1 MYLRPYHVEYAAPR
15 KSIRAGKPYVDNDRF
30 KPKDWSRVQNK
41 KKVVKQIYVVK
52 KDGRKDKCSDLN
64 AIDEKLIN
72 VLNTSAIGGQGKEK
86 LSVDIPSVE
95 SEQSK
100 LKGPKIKNEVPLSKI
115 EVQPRYLL
123 GSSRWQKKKL
133 QKLSIQELK
142 ERNMACIP
150 KVSIR
155 NSKQG

>member
-1 MYLRPYHVEYAAPR
+1 M
-15 KSIRAGKPYVDNDRF
+15 
-30 KPKDWSRVQNK
+30 
-41 KKVVKQIYVVK
+41 VK

-86 LSVDIPSVE
+86 LNVDIPSVE

-100 LKGPKIKNEVPLSKI
+100 LKGPKIKHEVPLSKI
-115 EVQPRYLL
+115 EVQPRCLL

-133 QKLSIQELK
+133 QRLS
-142 ERNMACIP
+142 A
-150 KVSIR
+150 
-155 NSKQG
+155 